1 MIRSGRSAAASAF
14 PTSGRPVLL
23 AVAGDSAAGKTTLA
37 RGIEAVLGPD
47 RVTRICTDDYHRY
60 DRRARAELGIT
71 PLHPECNYLD
81 IMEQHLRLLAEGE
94 AILKPRY
101 DHATGTFLPP
111 VHVQPREFVVIEG
124 LLPLHTRA
132 MRDSL
137 DVKVYLDPEEP
148 LRRQWKVDRDCAKR
162 GYTPAQVLEELDRRE
177 ADTNAYIRPQRG
189 EADIVVRFHRA
200 KRPSPEGH
208 LGARVVLRPTLP
220 HPDLEP
226 VLGTS
231 ERSPIRLLLDRDHG
245 KPADVLEIEAD
256 CPPDEALHVEREIWS
271 RLQPDTRL
279 QRSRIG
285 RYVHGTGELRSESL
299 ALAQLLIV
307 YHLVNALAQSDGA
320 VRVDEVP
327 RVVEA
332 AAEPRTDESLA
343 PATGSR

>member
-1 MIRSGRSAAASAF
+1 MIRASRSAATSAF
-14 PTSGRPVLL
+14 SASGRPVLL
-23 AVAGDSAAGKTTLA
+23 AIAGDSAAGKTTLA

-60 DRRARAELGIT
+60 DRTARAELGIT

-101 DHATGTFLPP
+101 DHSTGTFLAP
-111 VHVQPREFVVIEG
+111 VHVQPREFVLIEG

-137 DVKVYLDPEEP
+137 DVKVFLDPEET
-148 LRRQWKVDRDCAKR
+148 LRRQWKVERDCSKR
-162 GYTPAQVLEELDRRE
+162 GYEPEQVLEELDRRE

-189 EADIVVRFHRA
+189 EADIVVRFHRPQ
-200 KRPSPEGH
+200 RPSPEGH

-226 VLGTS
+226 VLGTV

-271 RLQPDTRL
+271 RLQPDGRL

-285 RYVHGTGELRSESL
+285 RYVHGSGELRSESL

-307 YHLVNALAQSDGA
+307 YHLVNALAQSDGS
-320 VRVDEVP
+320 VRVDGVP
-327 RVVEA
+327 RVASTAPEVRA
-332 AAEPRTDESLA
+332 GESLA

>member
-1 MIRSGRSAAASAF
+1 MIRANRTAGSAAF
-14 PTSGRPVLL
+14 PPPERPVLL
-23 AVAGDSAAGKTTLA
+23 AIAGDSAAGKTTLA

-60 DRRARAELGIT
+60 DRAARAQLGIT
-71 PLHPECNYLD
+71 PLHPTCNHVD

-94 AILKPRY
+94 PILKPRY
-101 DHATGTFLPP
+101 DHATGTFLAPT
-111 VHVQPREFVVIEG
+111 HVEPREFVLIEG

-137 DVKVYLDPEEP
+137 DVKVYLDPEDT
-148 LRRQWKVDRDCAKR
+148 LRRLWKVERDCANR
-162 GYTPAQVLEELDRRE
+162 GYTPDQVLDEIERRE

-189 EADIVVRFHRA
+189 AADIVVRFHRPT
-200 KRPSPEGH
+200 RPSPEGH

-226 VLGTS
+226 VLGTG

-271 RLQPDTRL
+271 RLRPDGRL

-285 RYVHGTGELRSESL
+285 RYVHGRGELRSESL

-307 YHLVNALAQSDGA
+307 YHLVNALAQPDDVVLVDGVKIGEPA
-320 VRVDEVP
+320 PVR
-327 RVVEA
+327 
-332 AAEPRTDESLA
+332 A
-343 PATGSR
+343 PAG